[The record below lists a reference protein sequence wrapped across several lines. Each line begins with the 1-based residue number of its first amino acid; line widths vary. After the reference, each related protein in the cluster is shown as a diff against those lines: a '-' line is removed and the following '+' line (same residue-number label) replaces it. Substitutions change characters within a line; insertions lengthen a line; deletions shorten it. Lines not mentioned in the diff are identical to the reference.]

1 MSTTRFSG
9 TTLKRIHR
17 EIADLKKEDLGGISV
32 GPISADKPFL
42 WKARIPGPEGSVY
55 EGGVFS
61 VEITLGHDYPFSA
74 PKVLFLTRI
83 YHMNISEKGNV
94 CIDILKNNWSPA
106 LSIFKVVLSLS
117 SLLTD
122 PNPSDPLV
130 PSIATEFLRKRP
142 THDQTAR
149 HWTELYAKPTPPP
162 SPPST
167 VSSNPP
173 SSVAGT
179 TTSGTTTRASA
190 KGKGRASA
198 QSAGPEEQATTDVDL
213 TGDGIEAVSRP
224 TRGTKR
230 RKEVHASDSVIDLSE
245 EVEASST
252 RGGKRRHVEMLGD
265 VIVIED

>member
-1 MSTTRFSG
+1 
-9 TTLKRIHR
+9 
-17 EIADLKKEDLGGISV
+17 
-32 GPISADKPFL
+32 
-42 WKARIPGPEGSVY
+42 
-55 EGGVFS
+55 
-61 VEITLGHDYPFSA
+61 
-74 PKVLFLTRI
+74 
-83 YHMNISEKGNV
+83 MNISEKGNV

-130 PSIATEFLRKRP
+130 PSIANEFLRKRSI
-142 THDQTAR
+142 HDQTAR
-149 HWTELYAKPTPPP
+149 QWTQLYAKPTPPP

-167 VSSNPP
+167 VTSNPP
-173 SSVAGT
+173 NSSTVTANS
-179 TTSGTTTRASA
+179 TSAPTTRSSA

-198 QSAGPEEQATTDVDL
+198 QSAVPDGAAEQQATEVDL
-213 TGDGIEAVSRP
+213 TGDGIEAMSLP

-230 RKEVHASDSVIDLSE
+230 RKEVYASDSVIDLSE
-245 EVEASST
+245 EAEASST